1 MGQKSDRE
9 QIAHRL
15 IIMLSV
21 FSMFI
26 VLQVLGFV
34 QNMSQ
39 FVCPKCG
46 SVTHIFGSD
55 GASQLAKEMNV
66 EIIGML
72 FCYRFLCNSRML
84 LIGISVV

>member
-1 MGQKSDRE
+1 
-9 QIAHRL
+9 
-15 IIMLSV
+15 MLSV

-26 VLQVLGFV
+26 LLQVVGFV

-46 SVTHIFGSD
+46 NVAHIFGSD

-72 FCYRFLCNSRML
+72 FCYIFQCNSRML
-84 LIGISVV
+84 LIDISVVLNVLHTN